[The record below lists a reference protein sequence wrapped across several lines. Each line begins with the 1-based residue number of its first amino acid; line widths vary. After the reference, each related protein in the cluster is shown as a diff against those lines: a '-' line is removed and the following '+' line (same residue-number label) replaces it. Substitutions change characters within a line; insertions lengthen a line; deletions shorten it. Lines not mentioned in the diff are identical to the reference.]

1 MADKLIFIPNDD
13 TQIYPFC
20 RLQLVVERLHTQLN
34 EQTNQNSIV
43 PKVVKPQIRN
53 IIKNSALGVS
63 VINSPIR
70 VFIYVDKQ
78 DRKS

>member
-1 MADKLIFIPNDD
+1 MADKLIFIPNYD

-20 RLQLVVERLHTQLN
+20 GLQLVVERLHTQLN

-53 IIKNSALGVS
+53 IIKNSALGA
-63 VINSPIR
+63 
-70 VFIYVDKQ
+70 KQ
-78 DRKS
+78 PNKGI